1 MIWWRGLGFLA
12 VLGGMVPALG
22 AAGLAI
28 ALGYEPTGFFT
39 VGALAAGAFCWIFGR
54 KLNAPTSTA
63 TGQRV
68 AVRYPHSLLSIPM
81 QYWAFL
87 WWILAVLAV
96 IAALGR

>member
-1 MIWWRGLGFLA
+1 MIWWRGWGFLA
-12 VLGGMVPALG
+12 VPGGMVPALG
-22 AAGLAI
+22 AASLAN
-28 ALGYEPTGFFT
+28 ALGFEPTGFFAA
-39 VGALAAGAFCWIFGR
+39 GALVAGAFCWIFGR
-54 KLNAPTSTA
+54 KLNAPTSNA
-63 TGQRV
+63 AGQWV